1 MRRTVIPELLDD
13 DAGTP
18 AEIAA
23 SLADLR
29 AINERFGGIATS
41 VSLLERVVRHCDC
54 RELALLE
61 VAAGTGYVPLAAQR
75 HFAANGIDLRVTL
88 LDRIASHMSGDAT
101 RAVCGDAL
109 RLPFRDG
116 AFDVVSC
123 SLFAHHLEPG
133 ELRSFVQQGLR
144 VCRRA
149 VLIND
154 LIRSRLHLWLVYAAL
169 PLFRSRITR
178 HDAPV
183 SVRRAYTMEEMHQ
196 LLGDVPNGRVEI
208 SRHPLY
214 RMGVLVWKG
223 SHQPSA
229 ISREQR

>member
-1 MRRTVIPELLDD
+1 MRRTVTPELLDD

-18 AEIAA
+18 AEIAD

-29 AINERFGGIATS
+29 AINERFGGISTT
-41 VSLLERVVRHCDC
+41 VSLLQHVVTRCDC

-61 VAAGTGYVPLAAQR
+61 VAAGTGYVPLSAQR
-75 HFAANGIDLRVTL
+75 HFTASGIDLRVTL
-88 LDRIASHMSGDAT
+88 LDRMASHMNGNTA
-101 RAVCGDAL
+101 RAVCGEAL
-109 RLPFRDG
+109 HLPFADG
-116 AFDVVSC
+116 TFDVVSC
-123 SLFAHHLEPG
+123 SLFAHHLEPH
-133 ELRSFVQQGLR
+133 ELRSFVQEGLR

-183 SVRRAYTMEEMHQ
+183 SVRRAYTMEEMHH
-196 LLGDVPNGRVEI
+196 LLGDVPNSRIEI
-208 SRHPLY
+208 SRYPLY
-214 RMGVLVWKG
+214 RMGALVWKR
-223 SHQPSA
+223 SPELSA
-229 ISREQR
+229 VSRQQL